1 MTKKKRRN
9 NAKKISDIFYRYP
22 IINGARDSVT
32 YNNAKIEDDEDV
44 TSMLNCHTRF
54 SGGHPLELY
63 VCFHEEEEVY
73 PTQSSQIHQY
83 QQKVVDDDSDSD
95 DARQLDLFGGSSDDS
110 GDVIIPL
117 SQPSPVLNLYNQ
129 PYHTRNHVS
138 FDSTVPVFDSI
149 DGGHDCGGLEE
160 GMKFENKESCMY
172 AIRQYHIKNNVD
184 YEIYKSDTQRFLV
197 RCRIEGCGFTCR
209 ASLRKGCGKWVI
221 RRIGG
226 LHTCMASAM
235 SQDHIKLD
243 SNLIAQSIRALV
255 SDDASIKVKTIIAH
269 VRTTFNY
276 TISYKK
282 GWLANNKAIESIYR
296 NWEASYNDLPQWLLV
311 MREHLPGTVIEL
323 ETLPAY
329 LDDGTQISGARI
341 FHRLFWAF
349 QPSTRG
355 FAYCKP
361 IVQVDGTW
369 LYGKYRGT
377 MLMAVAQDENV
388 NIFPIAYALVEGET
402 GGAWSFFLKNLR
414 LHVTPQSD
422 ICLIS
427 DRHESIKSAYNN
439 PDNGWKNP
447 PSVHVYCI
455 RHIAQNFMR
464 AIKDKDLRKKVVN
477 MGYALTESTYA
488 YYRVEIRQTGMEAF
502 NWIENLPREK
512 WSRAYDGGRRWG
524 HMTTNLVES
533 LNSVMKETR
542 NLPITAL
549 VRSTY
554 FRMGTLFWRRGH
566 NWTKMLSSKKDFTDN
581 CMKEMQ
587 KEVEKSHSYNVL
599 SFDRERNYFVVQET
613 VNNNECRTLT
623 YYNVDLQKQTRDCGK
638 FQTFHVPCSHAI
650 AACSHVRLNYQM
662 FIPPIFRVQNIFKVY
677 EQSFIGVP
685 KEDQWTPYQGDILLH
700 NERMRRNKKGRPNS
714 TRIRTEMD
722 TVEKVKRRCGICQ
735 GLHMRKKCLHRPNAA
750 GPSN

>member
-1 MTKKKRRN
+1 
-9 NAKKISDIFYRYP
+9 
-22 IINGARDSVT
+22 
-32 YNNAKIEDDEDV
+32 
-44 TSMLNCHTRF
+44 MLNCHTRF

-63 VCFHEEEEVY
+63 VCFHEAEEVY
-73 PTQSSQIHQY
+73 PTQSSQTHQY
-83 QQKVVDDDSDSD
+83 QQSQSSLHGEPSQTQHVEQLFPEEDVDDDSDSD

-110 GDVIIPL
+110 GDEIIPV
-117 SQPSPVLNLYNQ
+117 SQPSPVLDLYNP
-129 PYHTRNHVS
+129 PYHMRNHVS

-149 DGGHDCGGLEE
+149 DDGHDCGGLEE

-172 AIRQYHIKNNVD
+172 AIRQYHIKNSVD
-184 YEIYKSDTQRFLV
+184 YEINKSDTQRFLV
-197 RCRIEGCGFTCR
+197 RCKIKGCGFTCR

-221 RRIGG
+221 GRIGG

-235 SQDHIKLD
+235 SQDHSKLD

-269 VRTTFNY
+269 VRTAFNY

-282 GWLANNKAIESIYR
+282 GWLAKNKAIKSIYG

-311 MREHLPGTVIEL
+311 MQEHLPGTVIEL

-349 QPSTRG
+349 QPSIRG

-377 MLMAVAQDENV
+377 LLMAVAQDGNG

-402 GGAWSFFLKNLR
+402 GGAWSFVLQPLNSFFFYTN
-414 LHVTPQSD
+414 
-422 ICLIS
+422 IFNI
-427 DRHESIKSAYNN
+427 AYT
-439 PDNGWKNP
+439 
-447 PSVHVYCI
+447 
-455 RHIAQNFMR
+455 
-464 AIKDKDLRKKVVN
+464 
-477 MGYALTESTYA
+477 GYALTESTYA
-488 YYRVEIRQTGMEAF
+488 YYREEIRQTDMEAF

-554 FRMGTLFWRRGH
+554 YRMGTLFGRRGH

-613 VNNNECRTLT
+613 VNNNECRPLT
-623 YYNVDLQKQTRDCGK
+623 YYNVDLQKQTCDCGK

-662 FIPPIFRVQNIFKVY
+662 FIPPVFRVRNIFKVY